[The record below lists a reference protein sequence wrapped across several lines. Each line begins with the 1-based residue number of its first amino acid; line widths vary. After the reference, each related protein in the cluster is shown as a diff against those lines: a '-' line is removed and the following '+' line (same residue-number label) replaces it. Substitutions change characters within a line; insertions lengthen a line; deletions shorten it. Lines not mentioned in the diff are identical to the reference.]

1 MNLLKTK
8 KFSGFVLLLIVVNPI
23 LFSNTLFAANDKP
36 IYSKEIA
43 PKLPDIQSLTFR
55 STYVAVNGKRHLL
68 ASKDRISLR
77 FDGKNISVSSG
88 CNTLGGKF
96 SISKGVL
103 ISQTLFNTKKA
114 CKEKLF
120 NQDIWLNQLFSSK
133 PKIMVQ
139 FVSPN
144 SKVRTPAMILTV
156 YSNLSPAMKFG
167 KSVIKMELYETYGYA
182 DTPLGDENSS
192 EVLKAT
198 CSKLLLEKA
207 AESDAQFAAEQNALL
222 FRVTSRDGE
231 SFALTKDYIINRM
244 NVAIIDGK
252 VSECYQG

>member
-1 MNLLKTK
+1 MNPIKTK
-8 KFSGFVLLLIVVNPI
+8 KFSVFLLLLLALNSL
-23 LFSNTLFAANDKP
+23 LFSNTISAANDKP
-36 IYSKEIA
+36 VYSKEIA
-43 PKLPDIQSLTFR
+43 PKLSDIQSLTFR

-77 FDGKNISVSSG
+77 FNGKNISVSSG
-88 CNTLGGKF
+88 CNILGGNF

-120 NQDIWLNQLFSSK
+120 NQDIWLNQLFSTK

-182 DTPLGDENSS
+182 DTPLGDENST

-231 SFALTKDYIINRM
+231 SFALTKDYRLDRVTVVIKKGIITES
-244 NVAIIDGK
+244 VVG
-252 VSECYQG
+252 